1 MMILTDKKP
10 RVNVE
15 GILTAEEIHDIE
27 HHIGHYPYPR
37 AASLDALKCVQR
49 RNGWVDDAQMNAIA
63 QLLSMS
69 VADLEGV
76 ATFYNRIYRHPVGRH
91 VILLCDSIA
100 CFLMGAETLAEA
112 FQRELGIQFG
122 QTTADDRFTLL
133 PICCLG
139 NCDKGPTLMIDE
151 DTHGLVEVTSIK
163 QLLEKY
169 V

>member
-1 MMILTDKKP
+1 M
-10 RVNVE
+10 NVE
-15 GILTAEEIHDIE
+15 GILTSEEIHEIQ
-27 HHIGHYPYPR
+27 HHIGHYPYAR

-49 RNGWVDDAQMNAIA
+49 RNGWVDDAQLNAIA
-63 QLLSMS
+63 QLLSIS
-69 VADLEGV
+69 TADLEGV
-76 ATFYNRIYRHPVGRH
+76 ATFYNRIYRQPVGRH

-122 QTTADDRFTLL
+122 QTTADGRFTLL
-133 PICCLG
+133 PICCPG
-139 NCDKGPTLMIDE
+139 NCDKGPTLMIDG
-151 DTHGLVEVTSIK
+151 DTHGLVEVTSIQ